1 MVIFILQIM
10 FQARYSVLRLL
21 LHILID
27 AEEAAK
33 HIPLYSARRRMRPD
47 VQNRGAVIN
56 QAAKLLVRCSPLIV
70 VAIHTAISLL
80 YQLTALLTLR
90 FVLGTPAALGGRFP
104 DLARSMTAGRRQK
117 TLLLSKLHQILLEVD
132 EFKEAFDFHISNF
145 RNMK

>member
-80 YQLTALLTLR
+80 YSLRHNLLCVSFSGRQQHLGVDFLTL
-90 FVLGTPAALGGRFP
+90 
-104 DLARSMTAGRRQK
+104 Q
-117 TLLLSKLHQILLEVD
+117 
-132 EFKEAFDFHISNF
+132 EA
-145 RNMK
+145 